1 MANKST
7 RVLSEIS
14 PGELLDKI
22 SILEIKLEKV
32 KDEDSQ
38 KKIKNEYNILK
49 KIQNSSIEMS
59 DKIKDLYR
67 SVSNVNI
74 KLWDIEDKIRICE
87 QNKDFGKNFIEL
99 ARGVYFNNDK
109 RAKLK
114 NEINEILKSNIREI
128 KQYVDYF
135 KI

>member
-1 MANKST
+1 MTNKST

-32 KDEDSQ
+32 KDKDRQ
-38 KKIKNEYNILK
+38 KRIKNEHDILK
-49 KIQNSSIEMS
+49 KVQNSSIEMS

-109 RAKLK
+109 RAELK

-128 KQYVDYF
+128 KQYENYET
-135 KI
+135 

>member
-1 MANKST
+1 MTSKST

-32 KDEDSQ
+32 KDKDRQ
-38 KKIKNEYNILK
+38 KRIKNEYDILK
-49 KIQNSSIEMS
+49 KVQNSSIEMS

-128 KQYVDYF
+128 KQYDNY